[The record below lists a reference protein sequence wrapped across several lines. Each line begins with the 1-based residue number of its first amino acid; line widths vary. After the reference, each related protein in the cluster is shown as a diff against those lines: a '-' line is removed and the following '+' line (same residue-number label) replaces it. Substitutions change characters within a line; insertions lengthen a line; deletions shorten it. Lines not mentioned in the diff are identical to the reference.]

1 MVRIIPDSYT
11 EYLSGKVIVPP
22 SLPNIEGK
30 MGSAG
35 GGEIGKVYVVGDK
48 QTAKTIFKSGE
59 LLRALEESFNA
70 GASLIYAQRIGPAT
84 PAQIILNNSS
94 GLPSMKLYSTEPG
107 VYYNGYEVDVVD
119 NGTSITLTILNT
131 HTDEEINFIGDNV
144 SDLVE
149 GINANQSIVTAE
161 AVGSALPAAMLPA
174 FMSGGTDGENLT
186 NGDYID
192 ALTVFENHPEINWL
206 HCIGA
211 NTLPLWTAITTH
223 CDYMVR
229 ENLSERFALLDPPR
243 FTPVNPNKHTITEIQ
258 SYVDTVTAMTDTF
271 SNRNAVVIAGEGK
284 FIDSDGNEYR
294 NTLTATLSG
303 IMASIPFQ
311 KSLIGELLSTVI
323 GLYPEFNPA
332 QTNKFIQSKINFGRL
347 EPGVGLIVGHSLT
360 LTPMG
365 DTYNR
370 IEKLRAIYYAGKQT
384 RLSAFPHIGKPNDSA
399 GEGLTLLEADLRT
412 PLDQMVKNGQVDTY
426 DITVESDDTM
436 RALGE
441 VVVRL
446 SVNSMKAMEII
457 LSKVTLD

>member
-22 SLPNIEGK
+22 SLPNVEGK

-35 GGEIGKVYVVGDK
+35 GGEIGKVYVIGDK

-59 LLRALEESFNA
+59 LLQALEESFNA

-84 PAQIILNNSS
+84 PAEIVLNNST
-94 GLPSMKLYSTEPG
+94 GTPSMKLSSREPG
-107 VYYNGYEVDVVD
+107 TYYNGIEVDVVD
-119 NGTSITLTILNT
+119 AGSSITLTILNT

-144 SDLVE
+144 NDLVE
-149 GINANQSIVTAE
+149 GINLNQSLVTAE
-161 AVGSALPAAMLPA
+161 VLGSALPAALSPT
-174 FMSGGTDGENLT
+174 FLTGGTDGENLT

-192 ALTVFENHPEINWL
+192 GLEVFESHPEINWL
-206 HCIGA
+206 HAVGA
-211 NTLPLWTAITTH
+211 DTLPLWIAITTH
-223 CDYMVR
+223 CDYMIS

-243 FTPVNPNKHTITEIQ
+243 FSPVDSVKPTITEIQ
-258 SYVDTVTAMTDTF
+258 SYVDTVTTMTDTF

-284 FIDSDGNEYR
+284 FIDSDGNEYT

-303 IMASIPFQ
+303 ILASIPFQ
-311 KSLIGELLSTVI
+311 KSLIGENLSTVI
-323 GLYPEFNPA
+323 GLFPEFSPA
-332 QTNKFIQSKINFGRL
+332 QTTQFIQAKINFGRL

-370 IEKLRAIYYAGKQT
+370 IEKLRSIYYAGKQV
-384 RLSAFPHIGKPNDSA
+384 RLTAFPHVGKPNDSA
-399 GEGLTLLEADLRT
+399 GEGLALLEADIRT
-412 PLDQMVKNGQVDTY
+412 PLDQMVKNKQIDTY
-426 DITVESDDTM
+426 EIEVESDDTM

-441 VVVRL
+441 VVVHL

>member
-22 SLPNIEGK
+22 TLPNIEGK

-35 GGEIGKVYVVGDK
+35 GGEINKVYVVGDK

-59 LLRALEESFNA
+59 LLKALEESFNA
-70 GASLIYAQRIGPAT
+70 GASLIYAQRIGLGHHSE
-84 PAQIILNNSS
+84 ISLNDS
-94 GLPSMKLYSTEPG
+94 GGNPTIKLTSIEPG
-107 VYYNGYEVDVVD
+107 IYFNGIEVDVVD
-119 NGTSITLTILNT
+119 SGTSITLTIIDT
-131 HTDEEINFIGDNV
+131 HSDEEINFIGDNV
-144 SDLVE
+144 NDLVE
-149 GINANQSIVTAE
+149 GINGNQTLVEAQ
-161 AVGSALPAAMLPA
+161 AVGSALPSAVSPTLMT
-174 FMSGGTDGENLT
+174 GGTDGVDLT

-192 ALTVFENHPEINWL
+192 GLVVFENHPEINWL
-206 HCIGA
+206 NCVGA
-211 NTLPLWTAITTH
+211 DSVPLWTAITTH

-243 FTPVNPNKHTITEIQ
+243 FESINPNKPTISEIQ
-258 SYVDTVTAMTDTF
+258 VYVDTVTAMTDTF
-271 SNRNAVVIAGEGK
+271 LSRNAVVIAGEGR
-284 FIDSDGNEYR
+284 FIDSNGNEYT

-303 IMASIPFQ
+303 IMASVPFQ
-311 KSLIGELLSTVI
+311 KSLIGENISTVI
-323 GLYPEFNPA
+323 GMHPEFNPA
-332 QTNKFIQSKINFGRL
+332 QFTQFIQSKINFGRL

-360 LTPMG
+360 LTPLG

-384 RLSAFPHIGKPNDSA
+384 RLAAFPHVGKPNDSA
-399 GEGLTLLEADLRT
+399 GEGLALLEADLRT
-412 PLDQMVKNGQVDTY
+412 PLDQMVKNGQIDTY
-426 DITVESDDTM
+426 EIEVQSDDTM

-441 VVVRL
+441 VVVHL

>member
-22 SLPNIEGK
+22 TLPNIEGK

-35 GGEIGKVYVVGDK
+35 GGEINKVYVVGDK

-59 LLRALEESFNA
+59 LLKALEESFNA

-84 PAQIILNNSS
+84 PAEIILNGSS
-94 GLPSMKLYSTEPG
+94 GTPSMKLSSSEPG
-107 VYYNGYEVDVVD
+107 TYYNGIEVDVVD
-119 NGTSITLTILNT
+119 AGSSITLTILNT
-131 HTDEEINFIGDNV
+131 HTDEEINFIGDDV
-144 SDLVE
+144 GDLVS
-149 GINANQSIVTAE
+149 GINANQSLVTVE
-161 AVGSALPAAMLPA
+161 VLGSALPAAMSPTFLT
-174 FMSGGTDGENLT
+174 GGTDGENLT
-186 NGDYID
+186 NGDYING
-192 ALTVFENHPEINWL
+192 LEVFESHPEINWL
-206 HCIGA
+206 HCVGA
-211 NTLPLWTAITTH
+211 DSLPLWTAITTH

-243 FTPVNPNKHTITEIQ
+243 FDPLNQNKPTFTEIQ

-271 SNRNAVVIAGEGK
+271 SNRNAVVIAGEGR
-284 FIDSDGNEYR
+284 FIDSDGIEYT

-303 IMASIPFQ
+303 IMASIPLQ
-311 KSLIGELLSTVI
+311 KSLIGEDISTVI

-332 QTNKFIQSKINFGRL
+332 QFTQFIQSKINFGRL
-347 EPGVGLIVGHSLT
+347 EPGIGIIVGHSLT
-360 LTPMG
+360 LTPLG

-384 RLSAFPHIGKPNDSA
+384 RLAAFPHVGKPNDSA
-399 GEGLTLLEADLRT
+399 GEGLALLEADLRT
-412 PLDQMVKNGQVDTY
+412 PLDLMVNHGQIDTY
-426 DITVESDDTM
+426 EIEVESDDTM

-446 SVNSMKAMEII
+446 AVNSMKAMEII

>member
-35 GGEIGKVYVVGDK
+35 GGEIGNVYVIGDK

-59 LLRALEESFNA
+59 LLKALEESFNA

-131 HTDEEINFIGDNV
+131 HTDEEINFIGDNI
-144 SDLVE
+144 SDLAE
-149 GINANQSIVTAE
+149 GINANQSIVSAE

-186 NGDYID
+186 NGDYIN

-206 HCIGA
+206 HCISA

-243 FTPVNPNKHTITEIQ
+243 FNPINPNKPAPTEIQ

-271 SNRNAVVIAGEGK
+271 LSRNAVVIAGEGK
-284 FIDSDGNEYR
+284 FIDSNGNEYR
-294 NTLTATLSG
+294 NTLTATVSG

-311 KSLIGELLSTVI
+311 KSLIGESLSTVT

-332 QTNKFIQSKINFGRL
+332 QITQFIQSKINFGRL

-360 LTPMG
+360 MSPMG

-412 PLDQMVKNGQVDTY
+412 PLDLMVKNGKIDTY

-441 VVVRL
+441 VVVNL

>member
-11 EYLSGKVIVPP
+11 EYLSGKVTIPP
-22 SLPNIEGK
+22 TLSNIEGK
-30 MGSAG
+30 MASAG

-48 QTAKTIFKSGE
+48 RTAKTIFKSGN
-59 LLRALEESFNA
+59 LLKALEESFNA
-70 GASLIYAQRIGPAT
+70 GASLIYAQRIGDALKASIT
-84 PAQIILNNSS
+84 INTSS
-94 GLPSMKLYSTEPG
+94 GTPSLILEAREPG
-107 VYYNGYEVDVVD
+107 TYWNDVEVDVVD
-119 NGTSITLTILNT
+119 QGSSVMVSILDTQ
-131 HTDEEINFIGDNV
+131 TDDEFNFIGNNLTDII
-144 SDLVE
+144 D
-149 GINANQSIVTAE
+149 GINSNQSLVTAI
-161 AVGSALPAAMLPA
+161 GTGTALPAAILPTK
-174 FMSGGTDGENLT
+174 MTGGTNGENLT
-186 NGDYID
+186 NGSYID
-192 ALTVFENHPEINWL
+192 GLTVFESSPQINWI
-206 HCIGA
+206 HCVGA
-211 NTLPLWTAITTH
+211 DTPPLWIAITTH
-223 CDYMVR
+223 CDYMIR

-243 FTPVNPNKHTITEIQ
+243 FNPINPNKPTISEIQ
-258 SYVDTVTAMTDTF
+258 SYVDTATAMTDTF
-271 SNRNAVVIAGEGK
+271 LSRNAVVIAGEGK

-311 KSLIGELLSTVI
+311 KSLIGEKLSTVI
-323 GLYPEFNPA
+323 GLYPEFTPA
-332 QTNKFIQSKINFGRL
+332 QFTQFIQSKINFGRL

-384 RLSAFPHIGKPNDSA
+384 RLAAFPHVGKPNDSA

-412 PLDQMVKNGQVDTY
+412 PLDLMVKNGQIDTY
-426 DITVESDDTM
+426 DIEVESDETM

>member
-11 EYLSGKVIVPP
+11 EYLSGKVIIPP

-35 GGEIGKVYVVGDK
+35 GGEIGRVYVVGDRL
-48 QTAKTIFKSGE
+48 TAKTIFKSGE
-59 LLRALEESFNA
+59 LLKALEESFNA

-94 GLPSMKLYSTEPG
+94 GLPSLKLYSIEPG

-144 SDLVE
+144 SDLSE
-149 GINANQSIVTAE
+149 GINANQSIVSAE
-161 AVGSALPAAMLPA
+161 AVGSALPAAILPA
-174 FMSGGTDGENLT
+174 FMSGGTDGKNLT

-243 FTPVNPNKHTITEIQ
+243 FTPANPNKPTFTEIQ
-258 SYVDTVTAMTDTF
+258 AYVDTVAAMTDTF
-271 SNRNAVVIAGEGK
+271 SNRNAAVIAGEGK

-311 KSLIGELLSTVI
+311 KSLIGELLSTVT

-360 LTPMG
+360 LSPMG

-370 IEKLRAIYYAGKQT
+370 IEKLRAIYHAGKQT
-384 RLSAFPHIGKPNDSA
+384 RLAAFPHIGKPNDSA

-412 PLDQMVKNGQVDTY
+412 PLDLMVKNGQIDTY

-441 VVVRL
+441 VVVNL

>member
-35 GGEIGKVYVVGDK
+35 GGEIQKVYVVGDK
-48 QTAKTIFKSGE
+48 LTAKTIFKSGD
-59 LLRALEESFNA
+59 LLKALEESFNA
-70 GASLIYAQRIGPAT
+70 GASLIYAQRIGPAM
-84 PAQIILNNSS
+84 PSQIILNDSS
-94 GLPSMKLYSTEPG
+94 SLPSLKLTSLEPG
-107 VYYNGYEVDVVD
+107 VYYNGIEVDVVD

-131 HTDEEINFIGDNV
+131 HTDEEINFIGENV
-144 SDLVE
+144 SDLAA
-149 GINANQSIVTAE
+149 GINANQSLVIAE

-174 FMSGGTDGENLT
+174 FLSGGTDGENLS

-192 ALTVFENHPEINWL
+192 GLTVFENHPEINWL
-206 HCIGA
+206 HCVGA

-223 CDYMVR
+223 CDYMIR

-243 FTPVNPNKHTITEIQ
+243 FNPINPNKPTFTEIQ
-258 SYVDTVTAMTDTF
+258 DYVDTVISMTQTF

-284 FIDSDGNEYR
+284 FLDSDGNEYR

-303 IMASIPFQ
+303 IMASVPFQ
-311 KSLIGELLSTVI
+311 KSLIGEKLSTVI
-323 GLYPEFNPA
+323 GLYPKFNPA
-332 QTNKFIQSKINFGRL
+332 QITQFIQSKINFGRL

-412 PLDQMVKNGQVDTY
+412 PLDLMVKNGQIDTY
-426 DITVESDDTM
+426 DIEVESDETM

>member
-22 SLPNIEGK
+22 TLPNIEGK

-35 GGEIGKVYVVGDK
+35 GGEINKVYVVGDK

-59 LLRALEESFNA
+59 LLKALEESFNA

-84 PAQIILNNSS
+84 QSEITLNDSS
-94 GLPSMKLYSTEPG
+94 GSPSIKLTSIEPG
-107 VYYNGYEVDVVD
+107 IYFNVIEVDVID
-119 NGTSITLTILNT
+119 SGTSITLTIIDTNS
-131 HTDEEINFIGDNV
+131 DEEINFIGDNV
-144 SDLVE
+144 SDLAD
-149 GINANQSIVTAE
+149 GINANQTLVLAQAI
-161 AVGSALPAAMLPA
+161 GSALPAAVSPT
-174 FMSGGTDGENLT
+174 FMTGGTDGVDLT

-192 ALTVFENHPEINWL
+192 GLTVFENHPEINWL
-206 HCIGA
+206 HCVGA
-211 NTLPLWTAITTH
+211 DSLPLWTAITTH

-243 FTPVNPNKHTITEIQ
+243 FDPLNQNKPTFTEIQ
-258 SYVDTVTAMTDTF
+258 SYVDTVTTMTDTF
-271 SNRNAVVIAGEGK
+271 SNRNAVVIAGEGR
-284 FIDSDGNEYR
+284 FIDSNGGEYV

-303 IMASIPFQ
+303 IMASIPLQ
-311 KSLIGELLSTVI
+311 KSLIGEDISTVI

-332 QTNKFIQSKINFGRL
+332 QITQFIQSKINFGRL

-384 RLSAFPHIGKPNDSA
+384 RLAAFPHVGKPNDSA

-412 PLDQMVKNGQVDTY
+412 PLDLMVNHGQIDTY
-426 DITVESDDTM
+426 EIEVESDDTM

-446 SVNSMKAMEII
+446 AVNSMKAMEII

>member
-22 SLPNIEGK
+22 TLPNIEGK
-30 MGSAG
+30 MGSTG
-35 GGEIGKVYVVGDK
+35 GGEINKVYVVGDK

-59 LLRALEESFNA
+59 LLKALEESFNA

-84 PAQIILNNSS
+84 QSEISLNDSS
-94 GLPSMKLYSTEPG
+94 GTPTIKLSSIEPG
-107 VYYNGYEVDVVD
+107 IYFNGIEVDVID
-119 NGTSITLTILNT
+119 DGTSITLTILNI

-144 SDLVE
+144 NDLVE
-149 GINANQSIVTAE
+149 GINANQTLVEAQ
-161 AVGSALPAAMLPA
+161 AVGSALPAAVSPT
-174 FMSGGTDGENLT
+174 FMTGGTGGVDLT

-192 ALTVFENHPEINWL
+192 GLAIFENHPEINWL
-206 HCIGA
+206 HCVGA
-211 NTLPLWTAITTH
+211 NTLPLWIAITTH

-243 FTPVNPNKHTITEIQ
+243 FDPFNPNKPTISEIQ
-258 SYVDTVTAMTDTF
+258 NYVDTVTAMTDTF
-271 SNRNAVVIAGEGK
+271 SNRNAVVIAGEGR
-284 FIDSDGNEYR
+284 FIDSNGGEYT

-303 IMASIPFQ
+303 IMASVPFQ
-311 KSLIGELLSTVI
+311 KSLIGEDISTVI

-332 QTNKFIQSKINFGRL
+332 QFTQFIQSKINFGRL

-360 LTPMG
+360 LTPLG

-384 RLSAFPHIGKPNDSA
+384 RLAAFPHVGKPNDSA

-412 PLDQMVKNGQVDTY
+412 PLDQMVKNGQIDTY
-426 DITVESDDTM
+426 EIEVESDDTM

-441 VVVRL
+441 VVVHL
-446 SVNSMKAMEII
+446 SVNSMKTMEII

>member
-22 SLPNIEGK
+22 TLPNIEGK

-35 GGEIGKVYVVGDK
+35 GGEINKVYVVGDK

-59 LLRALEESFNA
+59 LLKALEESFNA

-84 PAQIILNNSS
+84 HSEISLNDSS
-94 GLPSMKLYSTEPG
+94 GTPTIKLSSIEPG
-107 VYYNGYEVDVVD
+107 IYFNGVEVDVID
-119 NGTSITLTILNT
+119 DGTSITLTILNN

-144 SDLVE
+144 IDLAD
-149 GINANQSIVTAE
+149 GINANQTLVLAQAI
-161 AVGSALPAAMLPA
+161 GSALPAAVSPT
-174 FMSGGTDGENLT
+174 FMTGGTDGVDLT

-192 ALTVFENHPEINWL
+192 GLTVFENHPEINWL
-206 HCIGA
+206 HCVGA
-211 NTLPLWTAITTH
+211 DSLPLWTAITTH

-243 FTPVNPNKHTITEIQ
+243 FDPLNPNKPTFTEIQ

-284 FIDSDGNEYR
+284 FVDSDGNEYVNR
-294 NTLTATLSG
+294 LTATLSG
-303 IMASIPFQ
+303 IMASIPLQ
-311 KSLIGELLSTVI
+311 KSLIGEDISTVI

-332 QTNKFIQSKINFGRL
+332 QFTQFIQSKINFGRL

-360 LTPMG
+360 LTPLG

-384 RLSAFPHIGKPNDSA
+384 RLAAFPHVGKPNDSA
-399 GEGLTLLEADLRT
+399 GEGLALLEADLRT
-412 PLDQMVKNGQVDTY
+412 PLDLMVNHGQIDTY
-426 DITVESDDTM
+426 EIEVESDDTM

-446 SVNSMKAMEII
+446 AVNSMKAMEII

>member
-11 EYLSGKVIVPP
+11 EYFSGKVVVPP

-35 GGEIGKVYVVGDK
+35 GGEIGQVYVVGDK

-59 LLRALEESFNA
+59 LLKALEESFNA

-84 PAQIILNNSS
+84 PAQILLNDTS
-94 GLPSMKLYSTEPG
+94 GSPALKLTSLEPG
-107 VYYNGYEVDVVD
+107 AYFNGIEVDVVVE
-119 NGTSITLTILNT
+119 GASVTVTILNT
-131 HTDEEINFIGDNV
+131 HTDEEFNFNGDNV
-144 SDLVE
+144 SDLVD
-149 GINANQSIVTAE
+149 GINAHQSLLIAE
-161 AVGSALPAAMLPA
+161 AVGTALPAATTPT
-174 FMSGGTDGENLT
+174 FMSGGTDGESLT

-206 HCIGA
+206 HCVGA
-211 NTLPLWTAITTH
+211 DTLPLWTAITTH

-243 FTPVNPNKHTITEIQ
+243 FSPIDPNKPTISEIQ
-258 SYVDTVTAMTDTF
+258 TYVDTVMAMTDTF
-271 SNRNAVVIAGEGK
+271 LNRNAVMIAGEGK
-284 FIDSDGNEYR
+284 FMDSDGNEYTNR
-294 NTLTATLSG
+294 LTATLSG

-311 KSLIGELLSTVI
+311 KSLIGEKLSTVI
-323 GLYPEFNPA
+323 GLFPEFTPA
-332 QTNKFIQSKINFGRL
+332 QITQLIQSKINFGRL
-347 EPGVGLIVGHSLT
+347 EPGVGFIVGHSLT
-360 LTPMG
+360 LTPTG

-370 IEKLRAIYYAGKQT
+370 IEKLRSIYYAGKQT
-384 RLSAFPHIGKPNDSA
+384 RLAAFPHVGKPNDSA

-412 PLDQMVKNGQVDTY
+412 PLDLMVKNGQIDTY

-436 RALGE
+436 RALGG
-441 VVVRL
+441 VTVHL